1 MIMRLA
7 VTEPGAPEIFHSL
20 QGEGVS
26 AGKPSVF
33 VRLSQ
38 CNLHCVWCDTA
49 YTWNFQG
56 TDFHHRDDT
65 LGAPR
70 KYDRAQETVDRSV
83 EELTALLIALPC
95 RRVIFTGGEPLLQQ
109 RELGELIQRLKEAD
123 PSFYI
128 EIETNGTIMPTG
140 LAAELIDQFNV
151 SPKLAHSGNDTA
163 IRYKPETL
171 RFYANDAR
179 ANFKIV
185 IEAPSDLEE
194 LRSLV
199 TEAGMPSSRVW
210 LMPEGRS
217 PQELQQR
224 EQWLAEACLKAGYN
238 FTGRLHIHLYGDTRG
253 T

>member
-1 MIMRLA
+1 MRLA
-7 VTEPGAPEIFHSL
+7 VTDPGVPEIFHSL

-49 YTWNFQG
+49 YTWNFQD
-56 TDFHHRDDT
+56 TEFQHRDDAP
-65 LGAPR
+65 GAPR
-70 KYDRAQETVDRSV
+70 KYDRAQETVDRTV
-83 EELTALLIALPC
+83 EELTAHLLALPC
-95 RRVIFTGGEPLLQQ
+95 RRIIFTGGEPLLQQ
-109 RELGELIQRLKEAD
+109 RELGELIQRLKEVD

-128 EIETNGTIMPTG
+128 EIETNGTIKPLG

-151 SPKLAHSGNDTA
+151 SPKLAHSGNDLA
-163 IRYKPETL
+163 IRLKPETL

-185 IEAPSDLEE
+185 IETPSDLEE
-194 LRSLV
+194 VKALV
-199 TEAGMPSSRVW
+199 AEAGMPASRVW
-210 LMPEGRS
+210 LMPEGRT

-224 EQWLAEACLKAGYN
+224 EHWLAEACLKAGYN